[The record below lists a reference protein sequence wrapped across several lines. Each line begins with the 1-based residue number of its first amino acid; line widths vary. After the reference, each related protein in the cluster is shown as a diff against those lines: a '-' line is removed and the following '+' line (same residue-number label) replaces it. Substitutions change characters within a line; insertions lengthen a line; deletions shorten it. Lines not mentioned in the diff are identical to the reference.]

1 MTFRDNTQNHLQTAR
16 NGATANGW
24 SESIRPELEEL
35 PLTDEAV
42 EEHNQQQPTELVV
55 REIVETL
62 LLTFFIFWLVNSLI
76 GRYRI
81 DGSSMNPTLVDG
93 EYLII
98 NNLSYY
104 LDEPQRGDVIV
115 FRHPNNDLNLIKR
128 VIGLPGDTV
137 EVIGGNVSVN
147 SVVLDEP
154 YIKAAPTYSGHWD
167 VPDEHYFVLG
177 DNRNNSS
184 DSHSWSY
191 LPEGNIIGK
200 AEVIYWP
207 PQDWIVVPHHLFN
220 LEAQATSDG

>member
-1 MTFRDNTQNHLQTAR
+1 LKDETENQIQRPL
-16 NGATANGW
+16 NGYSANGW
-24 SESIRPELEEL
+24 QHEETRLELAQMS
-35 PLTDEAV
+35 PV
-42 EEHNQQQPTELVV
+42 EEDEVVQGYQQPTELVV

-62 LLTFFIFWLVNSLI
+62 LLTFFIFWLVNGLI

-81 DGSSMNPTLVDG
+81 DGSSMNPTLLDG

-115 FRHPNNDLNLIKR
+115 FLHPNNDLNLIKR

-137 EVIGGNVSVN
+137 EVSNNQVIVN
-147 SVVLDEP
+147 GVVLDEP
-154 YIKAAPTYSGHWD
+154 YIKAEPTYNGRWE
-167 VPDEHYFVLG
+167 VPEDNYFVLG

-191 LPEGNIIGK
+191 LPEENIIGK

-207 PQDWIVVPHHLFN
+207 PQDWIIVPHHLFN
-220 LEAQATSDG
+220 LEVQATSDG